1 MQISLLKVII
11 PLGNSLHSHCK
22 QPTRYNEYQ
31 THFSLFKV
39 TCTISKLSHG
49 TEVHTTRTCWFYQGW
64 GVRALAQS
72 ITKAF
77 NTFAGPLPRADSVS
91 RLIPPAEAGL

>member
-49 TEVHTTRTCWFYQGW
+49 TEVHTTRTC
-64 GVRALAQS
+64 
-72 ITKAF
+72 
-77 NTFAGPLPRADSVS
+77 
-91 RLIPPAEAGL
+91 